1 MTTCKNN
8 ERIKKEVE
16 IIVKVMK
23 NPVRELAVDSTE
35 PKKKR
40 IQELEHWS
48 IETSQ
53 TSIQRGGG
61 RGEA

>member
-1 MTTCKNN
+1 MELPDREFKITVTNVKDSNGKMTTCKNN

-35 PKKKR
+35 PKKKNPG
-40 IQELEHWS
+40 
-48 IETSQ
+48 T
-53 TSIQRGGG
+53 
-61 RGEA
+61 